1 MILLQQGKQ
10 PILDADVNLEELA
23 QLTDS
28 FTGADLA
35 GLVRQASLQALR
47 DSLKSE
53 SASEEEVDLKVHK
66 QHFMSALQQ
75 MRPSVSTEVNDQHSL
90 HRANINSMH
99 FEKAISIITVFEQI
113 F

>member
-1 MILLQQGKQ
+1 MMILQQGKQ

-47 DSLKSE
+47 DSINIDTSE
-53 SASEEEVDLKVHK
+53 TEIDLSVHK
-66 QHFMSALQQ
+66 KHFVLALQH
-75 MRPSVSTEVNDQHSL
+75 MRPSVSTEVKKKSILLYHN
-90 HRANINSMH
+90 NITLNYLN
-99 FEKAISIITVFEQI
+99 K
-113 F
+113 